1 MPNNIEQETWN
12 VLNGLNLN
20 SILLHYGKIIVTM
33 TSWKNRIHNCAN
45 VIESILHGTLKP
57 DVIFLNISS
66 EEFPC
71 LSDELPDDLMS
82 LCMLNPTVKL
92 NWVSGTNAKSMKK
105 IFPILKYVSDNDII
119 IDIDDDIIFPID
131 FIRTRVDDFLHH
143 NCRCAIS
150 GGGLVDNRNGRF
162 YITGCSAFPKR
173 AFDNWDKVVNDNII
187 NTFNDDRTYFYLCA
201 INGVKIESCSDFT
214 VFNSIAKKKKC
225 VFLDSSKM
233 KESSMSKNHSFVFA
247 DEYDKIMSNRI

>member
-119 IDIDDDIIFPID
+119 IDIVARKFYHLYKVSKSERLNSSSFNYIASESILINNGP
-131 FIRTRVDDFLHH
+131 H
-143 NCRCAIS
+143 N
-150 GGGLVDNRNGRF
+150 
-162 YITGCSAFPKR
+162 
-173 AFDNWDKVVNDNII
+173 
-187 NTFNDDRTYFYLCA
+187 
-201 INGVKIESCSDFT
+201 
-214 VFNSIAKKKKC
+214 KKKC
-225 VFLDSSKM
+225 
-233 KESSMSKNHSFVFA
+233 NC
-247 DEYDKIMSNRI
+247 